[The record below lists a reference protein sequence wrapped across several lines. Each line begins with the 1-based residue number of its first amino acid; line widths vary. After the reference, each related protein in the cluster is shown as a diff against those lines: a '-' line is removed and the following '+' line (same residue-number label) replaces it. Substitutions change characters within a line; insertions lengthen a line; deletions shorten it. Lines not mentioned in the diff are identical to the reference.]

1 MKPLLLKSLITIGT
15 VSLSLA
21 SGLVNAQELR
31 FSWWGGGERHE
42 AFLKAIK
49 LFEAKNPGV
58 KIKAEYT
65 GFQGYQERLTT
76 QIAGKSEPDI
86 MQVNWAW
93 VSAFSKSGDGFY
105 DLRKSASVMKLN
117 EFTENDLALGTI
129 NGKLNAVPV
138 GFAARMFFWNKG
150 ALDKAGV
157 AMPKTWDEMF
167 AAGKAL
173 RAKMGPKAY
182 LIDGEGYDMILMSH
196 AYVYQK
202 YGTPFIDPKTGKIGM
217 SAAALKEWV
226 TTYKRFQDENVATPL
241 PLRASLG
248 GAEKPTEQQPDWV
261 AGNWTG
267 NYTWDSVIRLR
278 GSTLPGKGSELDVGE
293 FLTLPGAKN
302 SGVFGRPVHMYAVSK
317 RSKHP
322 DISAKFID
330 FMMTDPEAIRVLDL
344 SRGIPSTAI
353 AFKQLLKEDRL
364 RPLEVK
370 AYARV
375 STLQRNNAITPPAAQ
390 FEHPR
395 IQKFMREV
403 FEQVGY
409 GKIGADEAAKMLHEQ
424 GSTIL
429 QRL

>member
-1 MKPLLLKSLITIGT
+1 MKSLF
-15 VSLSLA
+15 VRSFLA
-21 SGLVNAQELR
+21 IIAISMALGGAVVNAQELR

-76 QIAGKSEPDI
+76 QIAGRSEPDI
-86 MQVNWAW
+86 MQLNWAW
-93 VSAFSKSGDGFY
+93 MYAFSKSGDGFY
-105 DLRKSASVMKLN
+105 DLRKSASLMKLG
-117 EFTENDLALGTI
+117 EFTDNDLALGTI

-157 AMPKTWDEMF
+157 AIPKTWDEMF

-173 RAKMGPKAY
+173 RAKAGPQAY

-202 YGTPFIDPKTGKIGM
+202 YGTPYIDPKTGKIGM
-217 SAAALKEWV
+217 SLAALKDWV
-226 TTYKRFQDENVATPL
+226 TIYKRFQDEKVATPL

-267 NYTWDSVIRLR
+267 NYTWDSVIRVAESL
-278 GSTLPGKGSELDVGE
+278 
-293 FLTLPGAKN
+293 
-302 SGVFGRPVHMYAVSK
+302 VFAM
-317 RSKHP
+317 
-322 DISAKFID
+322 
-330 FMMTDPEAIRVLDL
+330 
-344 SRGIPSTAI
+344 
-353 AFKQLLKEDRL
+353 
-364 RPLEVK
+364 EVK
-370 AYARV
+370 SAL
-375 STLQRNNAITPPAAQ
+375 SNQ
-390 FEHPR
+390 
-395 IQKFMREV
+395 M
-403 FEQVGY
+403 
-409 GKIGADEAAKMLHEQ
+409 
-424 GSTIL
+424 SS
-429 QRL
+429 